1 MHLNMYIDDVL
12 IESIPINF
20 VGFKSCL
27 ERQNYLNNLAAKFTK
42 THLPKIIHT
51 RHWPQ
56 FFLEGVPSKMNKNE
70 DQTLEQ

>member
-12 IESIPINF
+12 IESIPVNF
-20 VGFKSCL
+20 NGLKSCL

-51 RHWPQ
+51 RHWPE
-56 FFLEGVPSKMNKNE
+56 FYLEGVASKMNLKDNV
-70 DQTLEQ
+70 